1 MKIEMNI
8 SECASPFPS
17 VLHTQIVG
25 TLICFHRFCCIRF
38 FLSFF
43 NFTRLELKYSIYIE
57 QIPQTSS
64 V

>member
-1 MKIEMNI
+1 MKIKMNI

-17 VLHTQIVG
+17 VLRTQIVG
-25 TLICFHRFCCIRF
+25 TLICFHRFCCSRS
-38 FLSFF
+38 FLFF